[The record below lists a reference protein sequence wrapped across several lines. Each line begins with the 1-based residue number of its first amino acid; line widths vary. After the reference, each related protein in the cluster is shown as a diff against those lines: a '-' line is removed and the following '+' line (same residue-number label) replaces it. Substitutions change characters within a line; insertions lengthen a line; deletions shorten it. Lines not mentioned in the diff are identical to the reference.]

1 MLEAALIN
9 HLLNNLGTENSNNNN
24 NKKKQS
30 LLPDDL
36 QTWNNTKS
44 VK

>member
-24 NKKKQS
+24 KKKQS
-30 LLPDDL
+30 LLPNDL

>member
-9 HLLNNLGTENSNNNN
+9 HLLNNLGTENSNNN